1 MNISA
6 TRLELAMPQG
16 STRSVAEID
25 QVAREF
31 ESLFAKMMI
40 GSMRQAS
47 LGNSLF
53 PNENSLYR
61 DMYDQQL
68 ARSLTEGKGLGLAD
82 AIRSQLGGHKATVP
96 MASQPPAWLPINTLP
111 AASPGVSNRDRFP
124 ELTTA
129 QDTSFTSASASP
141 LESPTKITSTG
152 SVNTGSAEEFVA
164 SIWGSAQRAAFELG
178 VHPKMLVAQAALET
192 GWGRHGLQT
201 GNERSANNLF
211 GIKATGSWK
220 GNQVSRVTTEVIDG
234 VAIRQVADF
243 RAYASIE
250 ESFNDYVRL
259 IKDNR
264 RYADVVNAGD
274 DAQGFAKALAK
285 AGYAT
290 DPHYAEK
297 LIAIAEGPT
306 MRRALDQISP
316 PALATR

>member
-6 TRLELAMPQG
+6 PRLELNMPQG
-16 STRSVAEID
+16 SKRSVAEID

-82 AIRSQLGGHKATVP
+82 AIRSQLNGHQATVP
-96 MASQPPAWLPINTLP
+96 IALPPPAWLPINTLP
-111 AASPGVSNRDRFP
+111 AASLDVSHQNPFP
-124 ELTTA
+124 ELSTTQDDSFNSATTA
-129 QDTSFTSASASP
+129 S
-141 LESPTKITSTG
+141 LESQTK
-152 SVNTGSAEEFVA
+152 VANTGAASTNSAEEFVA

-220 GNQVSRVTTEVIDG
+220 GHQVSRVTTEVIDG

-259 IKDNR
+259 LKDNH
-264 RYADVVNAGD
+264 RYADVINAGD
-274 DAQGFAKALAK
+274 DTQGFAKALAN

-290 DPHYAEK
+290 DPHYAAK

-306 MRRALDQISP
+306 MRRALEQVAP